1 MALVKAAEVAEIAV
15 MKRERR
21 TTDRDGGLKWALA
34 LGVVFVVLATVA
46 MIALFVADPAMF
58 ERATW

>member
-1 MALVKAAEVAEIAV
+1 

-21 TTDRDGGLKWALA
+21 TTDRDGGLKWALGR
-34 LGVVFVVLATVA
+34 GVVFVLLAMVA
-46 MIALFVADPAMF
+46 MIALFVADPTMF

>member
-1 MALVKAAEVAEIAV
+1 M

-21 TTDRDGGLKWALA
+21 TTDRDRGLKWALA

-46 MIALFVADPAMF
+46 TIALFVADPAMF
-58 ERATW
+58 ERAAW